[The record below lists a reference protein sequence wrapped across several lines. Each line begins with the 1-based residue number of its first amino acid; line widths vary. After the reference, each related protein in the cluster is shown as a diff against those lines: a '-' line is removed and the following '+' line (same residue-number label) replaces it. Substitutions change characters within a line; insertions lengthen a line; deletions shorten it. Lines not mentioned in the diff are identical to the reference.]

1 MSTYTPVAPG
11 ERIQSLDVLRGFALL
26 GILVM
31 NVQSFSMP
39 TAAYVNPTAWGDLT
53 GINLAVWLASHVLA
67 DQKFMTLFSM
77 LFGAGVCL
85 FADRAE
91 ARSGRSAAV
100 HYRRMFWLL
109 VFGLLHVYFLW
120 TGDILVPYAICGCG
134 IYLFRN
140 RSPRRLLVL
149 GICVFSVGTFLDFFF
164 AWGLMNYAS
173 PEAVAGVASF
183 WAPDAAAI
191 EAELAA
197 YQGGWMAQQ
206 AYRVRAALEMH
217 TFVMPMFMLWPCGG
231 AMLVGMAL
239 YKWGVLSA
247 ARSVRFYRRMI
258 VIGMAVGL
266 TAIGAGVW
274 WEFFRRLDLAAFFL
288 HGGAVQLLGECGRC
302 ARLSGSDH
310 VDGAE
315 GSFFP
320 PATLSCRCGQAGVHE
335 LHPANRFMHATF
347 LWAWVRAVRECRA
360 LPATLCRTCR
370 MAYSVVAVARLVA
383 ALRVRPA
390 GMGVARTDVL
400 VHPEDAF
407 ARRARGC
414 EGALRVWPCHASKPC
429 F

>member
-26 GILVM
+26 GILIM

-53 GINLAVWLASHVLA
+53 GINLMVWLASHVLA
-67 DQKFMTLFSM
+67 DQKFMTLFSI

-91 ARSGRSAAV
+91 ARSGRSASV

-149 GICVFSVGTFLDFFF
+149 GICVFSVATFLNLFF

-183 WAPDAAAI
+183 WTPDAAAL

-206 AYRVRAALEMH
+206 AYRVRAAFEMH
-217 TFVMPMFMLWPCGG
+217 TFVMPVFMLWPCGG

-247 ARSVRFYRRMI
+247 ARSSRFYRRMI
-258 VIGMAVGL
+258 VIGVAAGL

-274 WEFFRRLDLAAFFL
+274 WNFSGGWTWQSSFFTGVQFNYWGSTGVALGYLGLIMLAVQKGVFSNLQRRLAAVGRLAFTNYILQTVLCTLLFYG
-288 HGGAVQLLGECGRC
+288 HGFGLFGSVERYQQLFVVLAVWLIQLW
-302 ARLSGSDH
+302 LSPVWLRRYAYGPL
-310 VDGAE
+310 E
-315 GSFFP
+315 
-320 PATLSCRCGQAGVHE
+320 
-335 LHPANRFMHATF
+335 
-347 LWAWVRAVRECRA
+347 WAWRA
-360 LPATLCRTCR
+360 LTYWYIPKMRLRESPAQ
-370 MAYSVVAVARLVA
+370 
-383 ALRVRPA
+383 
-390 GMGVARTDVL
+390 
-400 VHPEDAF
+400 
-407 ARRARGC
+407 
-414 EGALRVWPCHASKPC
+414 
-429 F
+429 